1 MLKRVQ
7 LRKSSQKL
15 NFGISTQKVIIYSMY
30 LDFLWTLFLFIFFFF
45 IFLRKIYLFSILN
58 FVASVHFVYLLLFEP
73 STFWKI
79 NHNCTKP
86 SAFYVTF
93 PNEGIVH
100 DVRMICCKSDVDDI
114 ADSQLS
120 ALSLYIF
127 FSFIFSENNMNDT
140 CALCITSIV
149 KSAPEMFNNYGN
161 MIVPLVLVAMQSEG

>member
-30 LDFLWTLFLFIFFFF
+30 L
-45 IFLRKIYLFSILN
+45 
-58 FVASVHFVYLLLFEP
+58 LLFKP

-161 MIVPLVLVAMQSEG
+161 MIVPLVLVAMQSEGQFWFYCVFYETRPCNTY